1 MLTKNARLLVNNI
14 LFQKVDACFTKR
26 LPYVVL
32 SDNFIIKIEEDFK
45 RLKNNVKFR
54 DRNALP
60 KFYEV

>member
-45 RLKNNVKFR
+45 RLKK
-54 DRNALP
+54 
-60 KFYEV
+60 